1 MKKLVLGSLVIAT
14 LFLTACSTSEEKIQ
28 DGDFVL
34 IINNA
39 PKDVCDLN
47 LLENEIIDNVLPY
60 ATLEVLEDSDSN
72 VTCVSYQTD
81 TQLCREVSYG
91 LDGGDISCVIGADTE
106 GLFENIQDII
116 DLIKSLA

>member
-14 LFLTACSTSEEKIQ
+14 LLLSACSTSEENIQ
-28 DGDFVL
+28 NGDFVL

-47 LLENEIIDNVLPY
+47 ILENEIIDNVLPY
-60 ATLEVLEDSDSN
+60 ATLEVLEDSDAN
-72 VTCVSYQTD
+72 VTCESYQPD
-81 TQLCREVSYG
+81 TQLCQEVPYG
-91 LDGGDISCVIGADTE
+91 GDGGDVSCVIGADTE

-116 DLIKSLA
+116 DLIKSLT

>member
-1 MKKLVLGSLVIAT
+1 MKKLVLSFIIIASLLI
-14 LFLTACSTSEEKIQ
+14 TACSTSEEKIQ

-47 LLENEIIDNVLPY
+47 ILENEIIDNILPY

-72 VTCVSYQTD
+72 VTCASYQPD

-91 LDGGDISCVIGADTE
+91 LDGGDVSCVIGADTE

-116 DLIKSLA
+116 DLIKSLT